1 MTDFNVVRVAVNDE
15 VERRVRPVVE
25 RHERQIAGQQALIDM
40 LRFVSPAVL
49 MQNALNDVAGTGLA
63 RHQAFMAQVDA
74 HHRTWRA
81 HFTPLVLART
91 PVLDY
96 RALPA
101 FTYAE
106 EATGR
111 VGGRVALS
119 LVGLLLPALVIGS
132 LAIGRLKRF
141 PVVG

>member
-1 MTDFNVVRVAVNDE
+1 MTDFNIVRVAVNDE

-49 MQNALNDVAGTGLA
+49 MQNALNDVAGTGVA
-63 RHQAFMAQVDA
+63 RHQAFMDQVA
-74 HHRTWRA
+74 AYHRAWRA
-81 HFTPLVLART
+81 YFTPLVLART

-96 RALPA
+96 QTLPA
-101 FTYAE
+101 FTYTE
-106 EATGR
+106 EATGS

-119 LVGLLLPALVIGS
+119 LVGLLLPALVIAW
-132 LAIGRLKRF
+132 LAIPRLRRF
-141 PVVG
+141 SVVG